1 MNVLFDLQRLVGG
14 MRDDQVRRKNLVE
27 LSKFLVDG
35 LTERRDLPLVAHVDR
50 ERDRTAM
57 LPLALWVFPRVVVQ
71 VLRRA
76 LVAATDFDQVTE
88 IDGCAGRRRGHRNI
102 PDRIY
107 VVELTGRVPNYLLLS
122 GRERA
127 AGGNDAASTKHA
139 SERRWLEPVRG

>member
-57 LPLALWVFPRVVVQ
+57 LPLALWAFPRVVVQ

-76 LVAATDFDQVTE
+76 LVPPPDFDQAPA
-88 IDGCAGRRRGHRNI
+88 IHRSPARPRSHRN
-102 PDRIY
+102 
-107 VVELTGRVPNYLLLS
+107 
-122 GRERA
+122 
-127 AGGNDAASTKHA
+127 
-139 SERRWLEPVRG
+139 